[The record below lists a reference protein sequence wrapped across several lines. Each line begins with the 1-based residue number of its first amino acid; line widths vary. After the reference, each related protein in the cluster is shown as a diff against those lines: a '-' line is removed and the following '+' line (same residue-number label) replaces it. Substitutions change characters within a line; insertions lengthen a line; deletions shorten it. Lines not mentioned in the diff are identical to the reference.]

1 MVYDVSGSS
10 ALPQPAKDT
19 TIDQVANALRNAGSA
34 MSDTQVIS
42 QTAVV
47 EGWVGES
54 ANQYVSDVNEI
65 KTAVEGAQTSIESSA
80 QALVTYQTEFTN
92 LKAKI
97 TAHQTTW
104 DDDLKTYKE
113 AVAAQEADRENA
125 RNESAQNDPGGTFD
139 SSSWDNEIS
148 KLKTNIENK
157 QKESAKLYNAV
168 VEAVDSAA
176 STAANSINAALEVY
190 IPGISSGEAAA
201 VTPNRSDLGVTMFG
215 GGTGLLAAQTKW
227 EDAMTDAPQAARLLN
242 QTDPNTGLPTEAA
255 LKKFNEKYGNRLAS
269 DPYFASAL
277 LNKIGAEKLYSIAGK
292 STDQNIPASYVSA
305 LKSFT
310 ENVGAGIILATGGN
324 STQNTEAIS
333 NFNSVDKA
341 LSIDGKTSVESWR
354 SKFQGDLISNGQKK
368 YSHDGEVITE
378 NRTQISYLGYELLG
392 QYIGHGAKAHPELS
406 LGDDFLNGVNGEN
419 AVGKAMVKWDAEHP
433 RNFDLINASASSGPS
448 GTAELKYGK
457 NGMFRDGLS
466 WDYLQ
471 NMYEAMDNNPDDTP
485 AQKFMNSTLKWDDDH
500 NGDTPDK
507 EMNMTRYLVGNRTQ
521 VGKPGDLTL
530 YWPDDKGEA
539 LGRLINEI
547 SGDRSNK
554 DSVNIASNFL
564 EGYNDGIS
572 RNYDDGW
579 RFGNQD
585 KVEAQDIFGYRNSNM
600 RNWAGQI
607 LSPYA
612 DDIAQYLDDPSNK
625 NGVHLPENS
634 NRYQLMFDSKMQS
647 SLLAKDGIIADLAWD
662 KGVDGRAPA
671 REVLLASTMV
681 KSDQAFSEGFASNSP
696 TKYTDLRDKIQNY
709 SKLYE
714 ALYEV
719 PGANETALHNHI
731 AERNKNIQSVIN
743 AGVGM
748 IPWGDVITDKGAEYV
763 FNQVKTNGLSP
774 ALNEAFPTKIK
785 EYDPSNAN
793 NSVENLMRDQL
804 ERIRYENY
812 QHSHP
817 EATPWNELSADEREY
832 FKQGATNPES
842 KYYENGTYSQYKSEI
857 WNNLTGDINDAKE
870 ENAEAGK

>member
-157 QKESAKLYNAV
+157 QKETAKLYNAD

-242 QTDPNTGLPTEAA
+242 QTDPDTGLPTEAA

-324 STQNTEAIS
+324 STQ
-333 NFNSVDKA
+333 
-341 LSIDGKTSVESWR
+341 
-354 SKFQGDLISNGQKK
+354 
-368 YSHDGEVITE
+368 
-378 NRTQISYLGYELLG
+378 
-392 QYIGHGAKAHPELS
+392 
-406 LGDDFLNGVNGEN
+406 
-419 AVGKAMVKWDAEHP
+419 
-433 RNFDLINASASSGPS
+433 
-448 GTAELKYGK
+448 
-457 NGMFRDGLS
+457 
-466 WDYLQ
+466 
-471 NMYEAMDNNPDDTP
+471 
-485 AQKFMNSTLKWDDDH
+485 
-500 NGDTPDK
+500 
-507 EMNMTRYLVGNRTQ
+507 
-521 VGKPGDLTL
+521 
-530 YWPDDKGEA
+530 
-539 LGRLINEI
+539 
-547 SGDRSNK
+547 
-554 DSVNIASNFL
+554 
-564 EGYNDGIS
+564 
-572 RNYDDGW
+572 
-579 RFGNQD
+579 
-585 KVEAQDIFGYRNSNM
+585 
-600 RNWAGQI
+600 I
-607 LSPYA
+607 L
-612 DDIAQYLDDPSNK
+612 
-625 NGVHLPENS
+625 
-634 NRYQLMFDSKMQS
+634 
-647 SLLAKDGIIADLAWD
+647 W
-662 KGVDGRAPA
+662 
-671 REVLLASTMV
+671 
-681 KSDQAFSEGFASNSP
+681 
-696 TKYTDLRDKIQNY
+696 
-709 SKLYE
+709 
-714 ALYEV
+714 
-719 PGANETALHNHI
+719 
-731 AERNKNIQSVIN
+731 
-743 AGVGM
+743 
-748 IPWGDVITDKGAEYV
+748 
-763 FNQVKTNGLSP
+763 
-774 ALNEAFPTKIK
+774 IK
-785 EYDPSNAN
+785 
-793 NSVENLMRDQL
+793 R
-804 ERIRYENY
+804 
-812 QHSHP
+812 
-817 EATPWNELSADEREY
+817 
-832 FKQGATNPES
+832 
-842 KYYENGTYSQYKSEI
+842 
-857 WNNLTGDINDAKE
+857 
-870 ENAEAGK
+870 